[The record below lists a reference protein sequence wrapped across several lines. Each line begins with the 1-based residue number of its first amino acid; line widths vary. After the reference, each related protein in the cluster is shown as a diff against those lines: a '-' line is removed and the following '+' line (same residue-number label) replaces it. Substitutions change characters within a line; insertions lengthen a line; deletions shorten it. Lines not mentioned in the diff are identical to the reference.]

1 MTTKQAI
8 IDPRN
13 QERLRKACRTDR
25 ERVLVWLM
33 MDLGMHP
40 HNVTTLGNGNL
51 SLFMGDTWIHYK
63 RAKNSEPMKALVP
76 KDLREPLTAFIRAKK
91 VTTRQYNNII
101 HKIGKRIRAPDLS
114 PMSLRKTCGINE
126 LREFHD
132 HTDRLRLVA
141 RRMGCTIDT
150 VTQFYLELHEWERE
164 HGRQG

>member
-1 MTTKQAI
+1 MTTKHAI

-40 HNVTTLGNGNL
+40 HNITMLGLHNM
-51 SLFMGDTWIHYK
+51 SVFMGDAYLHYQ
-63 RAKNSEPMKALVP
+63 RAKNSESMKSLVP
-76 KDLREPLTAFIRAKK
+76 KELREPLLVFIRAKK
-91 VTTRQYNNII
+91 VSTRQYNNII

-126 LREFHD
+126 LREYHA

-141 RRMGCTIDT
+141 KRMGCTINT
-150 VTQFYLELHEWERE
+150 VTQFYLDLHEWEKE
-164 HGRQG
+164 HGMR